1 MDYESLLLKTRDH
14 ISKLTSEQRGDYC
27 FHNALHT
34 NDVVEA
40 TEEMATHY
48 QLNNQDRFIVICAA
62 YFHDIGYLFGG
73 AMDHEARGAACAE
86 AFLKSEG
93 VPENI
98 IDQVKGCIVATKMPQ
113 SPRNLLEQILCDAD
127 LFHLGG
133 ATFEERNKLMHQ
145 EAEQYNQAKI
155 DKNDWREKTIRLMQ
169 QHQYHTDYA
178 QHKLN
183 EGKRINLE
191 AQLKKQKKN
200 QAKIEAEGDKLKKP
214 ERGIETMFRITSA
227 NSQRLSD
234 MADNK
239 SNILLTVNSIILSI
253 IVAVLLKALDSNP
266 HLIVPTVSLMACS
279 VTTMV
284 LAILAT
290 IPKIPNG
297 HFTQEDVTNKTVNLL
312 FFGNFYKTR
321 YDEYQGAMNKAMDDK
336 DFLYGMLTK
345 DVYSQGVVLGR
356 KYKLLRYAYA
366 VFMLGLIFSVAAFCV
381 AILIAK

>member
-14 ISKLTSEQRGDYC
+14 IGKLTSEQGGKYC

-40 TEEMATHY
+40 TEEMAAHY
-48 QLNNQDRFIVICAA
+48 QLNNQDRFIVTCAA

-73 AMDHEARGAACAE
+73 AQDHEARGAACAE
-86 AFLKSEG
+86 EFLKSEE
-93 VPENI
+93 VDENVI
-98 IDQVKGCIVATKMPQ
+98 AKVKGCIVATKMPQ
-113 SPRNLLEQILCDAD
+113 SPRTLLEQILCDAD
-127 LFHLGG
+127 LFHLGS
-133 ATFEERNKLMHQ
+133 AAFDERNKLMHQ
-145 EAEQYNQAKI
+145 EAEQFNQAKI
-155 DKNDWREKTIRLMQ
+155 DKNDWRKKTIKLMQ
-169 QHQYHTDYA
+169 QHQYHTEYA
-178 QHKLN
+178 QQKLN
-183 EGKRINLE
+183 EGKRINVD

-200 QAKIEAEGDKLKKP
+200 ESKAEVESDKLKKP

-297 HFTQEDVTNKTVNLL
+297 HFTQQDVSNKTVNLL

-321 YDEYQGAMNKAMDDK
+321 FDEYQGAMNKAMDDK

-356 KYKLLRYAYA
+356 KYKLLRYAYG
-366 VFMLGLIFSVAAFCV
+366 VFMLGLIVSFAAFCV